1 MGYANRI
8 EQAFS
13 HAPVLSLTPE
23 SKYVIMSDC
32 HRGVGNTSDSF
43 LKNEMIFLSA
53 LQFYYNE
60 GFTYIELG
68 DGDELWKNRN
78 LSAIQEAY
86 EDIFQLLRKFDR
98 EKRLY
103 MMIGNHDL
111 EKLCKRH
118 DDGFVYHEG
127 LIMIDDNSGRKMHIT
142 HGHQADRLNSTFWRL
157 ARFLIRYIWK
167 PLEMYGISNPISAA
181 NNYEVKEKTEKRL
194 NQWAISNNTIIICGH
209 THRAVMGNKSSPYF
223 NSGCCIYPKS
233 ITALEIENKKICLVK
248 WKYSVCKDFSI
259 CIMREALSEAVD
271 LDDVFRD

>member
-13 HAPVLSLTPE
+13 HAPTLPLTNK

-32 HRGVGNTSDSF
+32 HRGVGNTSDNF
-43 LKNEMIFLSA
+43 LKNEMLFLSA

-68 DGDELWKNRN
+68 DGDELWKNR
-78 LSAIQEAY
+78 SIAAIHDAY
-86 EDIFQLLRKFDR
+86 EDIFTLLRNFDQK
-98 EKRLY
+98 KRLY

-111 EKLCKRH
+111 EKLCKH
-118 DDGFVYHEG
+118 YNDGFVYHEG
-127 LIMIDDNSGRKMHIT
+127 LILKDESNDKQIHIT

-157 ARFLIRYIWK
+157 SRFLIRYIWK

-194 NQWAISNNTIIICGH
+194 NQWAISNKTIIICGH
-209 THRAVMGNKSSPYF
+209 THRAVMGSKSSPYF
-223 NSGCCIYPKS
+223 NSGCCLYPKS
-233 ITALEIENKKICLVK
+233 ITALEIESKKISLVK

-259 CIMREALSEAVD
+259 CIKKEILSDVVD
-271 LDDVFRD
+271 LDDVFRE